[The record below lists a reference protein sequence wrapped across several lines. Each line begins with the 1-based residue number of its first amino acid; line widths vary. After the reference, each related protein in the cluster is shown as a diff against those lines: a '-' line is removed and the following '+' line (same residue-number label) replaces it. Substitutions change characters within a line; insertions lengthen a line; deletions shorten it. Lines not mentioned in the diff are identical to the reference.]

1 MLENIA
7 LYIFDLQNA
16 FQDVE
21 INEPETKMPI
31 SVFHLLSKNTPTYK
45 KPPTYIPV
53 IELIYKRNI
62 LFIKTLRS

>member
-21 INEPETKMPI
+21 INEHETKMPI
-31 SVFHLLSKNTPTYK
+31 SVFHLLLKNTH
-45 KPPTYIPV
+45 V
-53 IELIYKRNI
+53 
-62 LFIKTLRS
+62 